1 MNVIYILIG
10 LVGLYFGGEGLVR
23 GAVSIAERMGV
34 SKLVIGLTIVGMGT
48 SAPELLV
55 SLKAALGG
63 SSDIA
68 LGNVVGSNIA
78 NILLILGA
86 SAIVYPIMSW
96 DKNVRRDVIVALGA
110 ALLVLYFAQSP
121 IIGRVDGIIM
131 LAGLGAYLFYVF
143 RNESKAL
150 VPENVT
156 NDVVSTQMALWQG
169 ITFMVGG
176 LALLIVGADYLVEGA
191 VNIARAF
198 GISETVIGLTIVA
211 VGTSLPELATSI
223 TAALKRQSDVALGNV
238 VGSNIF
244 NILGILGITT
254 LVKPV
259 GVAPEMAS
267 FDVPVM
273 VITTILLVAVLF
285 TRSSITKRMGQVM
298 VGLYAAY
305 TLWLF
310 V

>member
-1 MNVIYILIG
+1 MNLIYILIG

-78 NILLILGA
+78 NILLILGV
-86 SAIVYPIMSW
+86 SAIVYPIMQW

-110 ALLVLYFAQSP
+110 ALLVLYFARSP
-121 IIGRVDGIIM
+121 IIGRLDGIIM

-143 RNESKAL
+143 KNESKAVTPTINGAD
-150 VPENVT
+150 VP
-156 NDVVSTQMALWQG
+156 VSHMPLWQG

-244 NILGILGITT
+244 NILGILGITA

-259 GVAPEMAS
+259 GVAPEMSS

-285 TRSSITKRMGQVM
+285 TRSSINKRMGQVM
-298 VGLYAAY
+298 VGLYAVY

-310 V
+310 I

>member
-1 MNVIYILIG
+1 MNLIYILIG

-68 LGNVVGSNIA
+68 LGNVIGSNIA
-78 NILLILGA
+78 NILLILGL
-86 SAIVYPIMSW
+86 SAVVYPIMNW

-110 ALLVLYFAQSP
+110 ALLVLYVAQSP
-121 IIGRVDGIIM
+121 VIGRVNGIMM

-143 RNESKAL
+143 KNESKTVKLEA
-150 VPENVT
+150 VAS
-156 NDVVSTQMALWQG
+156 DVAISQMPLWQG
-169 ITFMVGG
+169 IAFMVGG
-176 LALLIVGADYLVEGA
+176 LALLIVGANYLVEGA

-244 NILGILGITT
+244 NILGILGITA

-285 TRSSITKRMGQVM
+285 TCSSITKRMGQVM
-298 VGLYAAY
+298 VGFYAAY

>member
-1 MNVIYILIG
+1 MNLFYILIG

-55 SLKAALGG
+55 SLKAALSG

-78 NILLILGA
+78 NILLILGV
-86 SAIVYPIMSW
+86 SSIVYPIMQW
-96 DKNVRRDVIVALGA
+96 DRNVRRDVIVALGA

-143 RNESKAL
+143 KNESQAIK
-150 VPENVT
+150 PEAAARDVT
-156 NDVVSTQMALWQG
+156 SSQMPPWQG
-169 ITFMVGG
+169 IAYMVGG
-176 LALLIVGADYLVEGA
+176 LALLVVGADYLVEGA

-244 NILGILGITT
+244 NILGILGITA

-273 VITTILLVAVLF
+273 VITTLLLMAVLF
-285 TRSSITKRMGQVM
+285 TRSTITKRMGQVM
-298 VGLYAAY
+298 VGLYATY

-310 V
+310 I

>member
-1 MNVIYILIG
+1 MNLIYILIG

-78 NILLILGA
+78 NILLILGV
-86 SAIVYPIMSW
+86 SAVVYPIMQW
-96 DKNVRRDVIVALGA
+96 DKNVRRDVVVALGA

-121 IIGRVDGIIM
+121 VIGRVDGIIM

-143 RNESKAL
+143 TNESKAIK
-150 VPENVT
+150 PEIAAS
-156 NDVVSTQMALWQG
+156 DVAVRQMPLWQG
-169 ITFMVGG
+169 IAFMVGG
-176 LALLIVGADYLVEGA
+176 MVLLIVGADYLVEGA

-259 GVAPEMAS
+259 GVAQEMAG

-285 TRSSITKRMGQVM
+285 TRTSITKRMGQLM

>member
-1 MNVIYILIG
+1 
-10 LVGLYFGGEGLVR
+10 
-23 GAVSIAERMGV
+23 
-34 SKLVIGLTIVGMGT
+34 
-48 SAPELLV
+48 
-55 SLKAALGG
+55 
-63 SSDIA
+63 
-68 LGNVVGSNIA
+68 
-78 NILLILGA
+78 LLILGV
-86 SAIVYPIMSW
+86 SAIVYPIMQW

-110 ALLVLYFAQSP
+110 ALLVLYFARSP
-121 IIGRVDGIIM
+121 IIGRLDAIIM

-143 RNESKAL
+143 KNESKA
-150 VPENVT
+150 VAPAIAAA
-156 NDVVSTQMALWQG
+156 DAPVSQMPLWQG
-169 ITFMVGG
+169 VAFMVGG

-244 NILGILGITT
+244 NILGILGITA

-259 GVAPEMAS
+259 SVAPEMAG
-267 FDVPVM
+267 FDLPVM

-285 TRSSITKRMGQVM
+285 TRSSITKQMGQVM

>member
-1 MNVIYILIG
+1 MNLIYIFIG

-55 SLKAALGG
+55 SLKAALSG

-86 SAIVYPIMSW
+86 SAIVYPIMNW
-96 DKNVRRDVIVALGA
+96 DKNVRRDVVVALGA
-110 ALLVLYFAQSP
+110 ALLVPYFAQSP
-121 IIGRVDGIIM
+121 IIGRFDGIIM
-131 LAGLGAYLFYVF
+131 LAGLGVYLFYVF
-143 RNESKAL
+143 TNESKAIM
-150 VPENVT
+150 PEAAAR
-156 NDVVSTQMALWQG
+156 DVASGQMPLWQG
-169 ITFMVGG
+169 IAFMVGG
-176 LALLIVGADYLVEGA
+176 LALLIIGANYLVEGA

-244 NILGILGITT
+244 NILGILGITA

-273 VITTILLVAVLF
+273 VVTTILLVAVLF
-285 TRSSITKRMGQVM
+285 TRSNITKRMGQMM

-310 V
+310 L

>member
-1 MNVIYILIG
+1 MDYVYILIG

-23 GAVSIAERMGV
+23 GAVAIAERMGV

-55 SLKAALGG
+55 SMKAALSG

-68 LGNVVGSNIA
+68 LGNVVGSNTA
-78 NILLILGA
+78 NILLILGL
-86 SAIVYPIMSW
+86 SAIVYPIANW
-96 DKNVRRDVIVALGA
+96 DRNVRRDVVVAIGA
-110 ALLVLYFAQSP
+110 AILVMYFVQGP
-121 IIGRVDGIIM
+121 VIGRFAGLVM
-131 LAGLGAYLFYVF
+131 LAAMAGYLWYVF
-143 RNESKAL
+143 QAEKNAAKPIPDEIEAAASHMAPWL
-150 VPENVT
+150 A
-156 NDVVSTQMALWQG
+156 VS
-169 ITFMVGG
+169 FMVGG
-176 LALLIVGADYLVEGA
+176 LALLIVGADYLVTGA
-191 VNIARAF
+191 VNIARNF

-244 NILGILGITT
+244 NILGILGITA
-254 LVKPV
+254 LAKPV
-259 GVAPEMAS
+259 GVAAEMAS

-273 VITTILLVAVLF
+273 VVTTLALAALLFA
-285 TRSSITKRMGQVM
+285 RNSITKQMGCVM
-298 VGLYAAY
+298 VALYAAY

-310 V
+310 M